1 MCGRKTLTMSKKAI
15 IEELM
20 VDEWQVEAYKPS
32 YNIAPSQNSLVLV
45 QEKGSNIVRNMKWG
59 LIPAWSK
66 NELYGSKMIN
76 ARLET
81 VTAKPSFKNLIPK
94 NRCVVLS
101 DGYYEWK
108 QGGCRKV
115 PFFIQRKGGGLM
127 FFAGL
132 WTTWSMSSKRIFTYT
147 ILTTRA
153 QKGISEIHDRMPVL
167 FDKSK
172 AEMWMNLDY
181 QFSEMERE
189 LTENK
194 EVLNYYQVSDFV
206 NKPNNNSA
214 ACIFPF
220 KAPTDLNLFDDNK

>member
-1 MCGRKTLTMSKKAI
+1 MCGRKTLSMSKKEI
-15 IEELM
+15 IEQLM
-20 VDEWQVEAYKPS
+20 VDEWQVEDYKPS
-32 YNIAPSQNSLVLV
+32 YNIAPTQNSLVLL
-45 QEKGSNIVRNMKWG
+45 QERDYNIVRSMRWG

-66 NELYGSKMIN
+66 NELFGSKMIN
-76 ARLET
+76 ARIET
-81 VTAKPSFKNLIPK
+81 VTTKPSFKNLIPK
-94 NRCVVLS
+94 NRCIVLS

-108 QGGCRKV
+108 QSGGRKV

-132 WTTWSMSSKRIFTYT
+132 WTSWPMSSKRIATYT
-147 ILTTRA
+147 ILTTKA
-153 QKGISEIHDRMPVL
+153 QKDISAIHDRMPVL

-172 AEMWMNLDY
+172 AEMWINLDN

-206 NKPNNNSA
+206 NKPSNNSV
-214 ACIFPF
+214 ACISPF
-220 KAPTDLNLFDDNK
+220 KAPTALNLFEDN

>member
-20 VDEWQVEAYKPS
+20 VDEWQVEDYAPS
-32 YNIAPSQNSLVLV
+32 YNIAPTQNSLVLV
-45 QEKGSNIVRNMKWG
+45 QEKSSKIVRSMKWG

-76 ARLET
+76 ARTET
-81 VTAKPSFKNLIPK
+81 VTTKPSFKNLISK
-94 NRCVVLS
+94 NRCIVLS

-108 QGGCRKV
+108 QSGSRKV
-115 PFFIQRKGGGLM
+115 PFFIHKKDNGLM
-127 FFAGL
+127 LFAGL
-132 WTTWSMSSKRIFTYT
+132 WTTCSISSKRVFTYT

-153 QKGISEIHDRMPVL
+153 QKNISAIHDRMPVL

-172 AEMWMNLDY
+172 AEMWINLDNK
-181 QFSEMERE
+181 FSEVEQE
-189 LTENK
+189 LTKTK

-206 NKPNNNSA
+206 NKPNNNSV
-214 ACIFPF
+214 ACISPF

>member
-15 IEELM
+15 VEELM
-20 VDEWQVEAYKPS
+20 VDEWQVKDYTPS
-32 YNIAPSQNSLVLV
+32 YNIAPTQNSLVLV
-45 QEKGSNIVRNMKWG
+45 KERGYNIVRSMRWG
-59 LIPAWSK
+59 LIPAWSN

-81 VTAKPSFKNLIPK
+81 VTTKPSFKNLIPK
-94 NRCVVLS
+94 NRCIVLS
-101 DGYYEWK
+101 NGYYEWK
-108 QGGCRKV
+108 QIGGKKV

-147 ILTTRA
+147 ILTTKA
-153 QKGISEIHDRMPVL
+153 QKSISAIHDRMPVL

-172 AEMWMNLDY
+172 AEMWINLDN
-181 QFSEMERE
+181 QFSEVERE

-214 ACIFPF
+214 ACITQF
-220 KAPTDLNLFDDNK
+220 KDHTKLNLFGD

>member
-20 VDEWQVEAYKPS
+20 VDEWQVEDYEPS
-32 YNIAPSQNSLVLV
+32 YNIAPTQNSLVLV
-45 QEKGSNIVRNMKWG
+45 QDKGSKIVRSMKWG

-66 NELYGSKMIN
+66 NELYGPKMIN
-76 ARLET
+76 ARVET
-81 VTAKPSFKNLIPK
+81 VTTKPSFKNLIPK
-94 NRCVVLS
+94 NRCIVLS

-108 QGGCRKV
+108 QSGGIKV
-115 PFFIQRKGGGLM
+115 PFFIQKKDSGIML
-127 FFAGL
+127 FAGL
-132 WTTWSMSSKRIFTYT
+132 WTACSMSSKRIFTYT
-147 ILTTRA
+147 ILTTKA
-153 QKGISEIHDRMPVL
+153 QKNISAIHDRMPVL

-172 AEMWMNLDY
+172 AEMWINLDN
-181 QFSEMERE
+181 QFSEVGRE

-206 NKPNNNSA
+206 NKPNNNSV
-214 ACIFPF
+214 ACISPF

>member
-20 VDEWQVEAYKPS
+20 VDEWQVEDYIPS
-32 YNIAPSQNSLVLV
+32 YNIAPTQNSLVLV
-45 QEKGSNIVRNMKWG
+45 QKKGSKIVKNMRWG

-76 ARLET
+76 ARVET
-81 VTAKPSFKNLIPK
+81 VTTKPSFKNLIPK
-94 NRCVVLS
+94 NRCIVLS

-108 QGGCRKV
+108 QSGSKKV
-115 PFFIQRKGGGLM
+115 PFFVQKKDGGLM

-147 ILTTRA
+147 ILTTKA
-153 QKGISEIHDRMPVL
+153 QKNISAIHDRMPVL

-172 AEMWMNLDY
+172 AEMWINLDNK
-181 QFSEMERE
+181 FSEVEQE
-189 LTENK
+189 LTKTK

-206 NKPNNNSA
+206 NKPNNNSV
-214 ACIFPF
+214 ACISPL
-220 KAPTDLNLFDDNK
+220 KAPADLNLFDDNK

>member
-20 VDEWQVEAYKPS
+20 VDEWQVKDYTPS
-32 YNIAPSQNSLVLV
+32 YNIAPTQHSLVLV
-45 QEKGSNIVRNMKWG
+45 KERGYNIVKSMRWG
-59 LIPAWSK
+59 LIPVWSK

-81 VTAKPSFKNLIPK
+81 VTTKPSFKNLIPK
-94 NRCVVLS
+94 NRCIVLS
-101 DGYYEWK
+101 NGYYEWK
-108 QGGCRKV
+108 QISGKKV

-147 ILTTRA
+147 ILTTKS
-153 QKGISEIHDRMPVL
+153 QKGISAIHDRMPVL

-172 AEMWMNLDY
+172 AEMWINLDN
-181 QFSEMERE
+181 QFSEVERE

-214 ACIFPF
+214 ACITQF
-220 KAPTDLNLFDDNK
+220 KASNMPSLFEDD

>member
-20 VDEWQVEAYKPS
+20 VDEWQVKDYTPS
-32 YNIAPSQNSLVLV
+32 YNIAPTQHSLVLV
-45 QEKGSNIVRNMKWG
+45 KERGYNIVKSMRWG
-59 LIPAWSK
+59 LIPVWSK

-81 VTAKPSFKNLIPK
+81 VTTKPSFKNLIPK
-94 NRCVVLS
+94 NRCIVLS
-101 DGYYEWK
+101 NGYYEWK
-108 QGGCRKV
+108 QISGKKV

-147 ILTTRA
+147 ILTTKA
-153 QKGISEIHDRMPVL
+153 QKGISAIHDRMPVL

-172 AEMWMNLDY
+172 AEMWINLDN
-181 QFSEMERE
+181 QFSEVERE

-214 ACIFPF
+214 ACITKF
-220 KAPTDLNLFDDNK
+220 KDHTKLNLFEDD

>member
-15 IEELM
+15 VEELM
-20 VDEWQVEAYKPS
+20 VDEWQVKDYTPS
-32 YNIAPSQNSLVLV
+32 YNIAPTQHSLVLV
-45 QEKGSNIVRNMKWG
+45 KERGYNIVKSMRWG
-59 LIPAWSK
+59 LIPVWSK
-66 NELYGSKMIN
+66 SELYGSKMIN

-81 VTAKPSFKNLIPK
+81 VTTKPSFKNLIPK
-94 NRCVVLS
+94 NRCIVLS
-101 DGYYEWK
+101 NGYYEWK
-108 QGGCRKV
+108 QISGKKV

-147 ILTTRA
+147 ILTTKS
-153 QKGISEIHDRMPVL
+153 QKGISAIHDRMPVL

-172 AEMWMNLDY
+172 AEMWINLDN

-214 ACIFPF
+214 ACITQF
-220 KAPTDLNLFDDNK
+220 KDHTKLNLFEDD

>member
-20 VDEWQVEAYKPS
+20 VDEWQVEDYAPS
-32 YNIAPSQNSLVLV
+32 YNIAPTQNSLVLV
-45 QEKGSNIVRNMKWG
+45 QEKGSKIVRSMKWG

-76 ARLET
+76 ARVET
-81 VTAKPSFKNLIPK
+81 VTTKPSFKNLIPK
-94 NRCVVLS
+94 NRCIVLS

-108 QGGCRKV
+108 QSGGIKV
-115 PFFIQRKGGGLM
+115 PFFIQKKDSGLM
-127 FFAGL
+127 LFAGL
-132 WTTWSMSSKRIFTYT
+132 WTSWSMSSKRIFTYT
-147 ILTTRA
+147 ILTTKA
-153 QKGISEIHDRMPVL
+153 QKNISAIHDRMPVL

-172 AEMWMNLDY
+172 AEMWINLDNK
-181 QFSEMERE
+181 FSEVEQE
-189 LTENK
+189 LTKTK

-206 NKPNNNSA
+206 NKPNNNSV
-214 ACIFPF
+214 ACISPF

>member
-20 VDEWQVEAYKPS
+20 VDEWQVEYYTPS
-32 YNIAPSQNSLVLV
+32 YNIAPTQNSVVLV
-45 QEKGSNIVRNMKWG
+45 QERGYNILRSMRWG

-108 QGGCRKV
+108 QSGGRKV

-132 WTTWSMSSKRIFTYT
+132 WTTWSMSSKKIFTYT
-147 ILTTRA
+147 ILTTKA
-153 QKGISEIHDRMPVL
+153 QKNISAIHDRMPVL
-167 FDKSK
+167 LDKSK
-172 AEMWMNLDY
+172 VGMWTNHNN
-181 QFSEMERE
+181 QFSEIQQE
-189 LTENK
+189 LSKFKYNFSF
-194 EVLNYYQVSDFV
+194 YQVSDFV
-206 NKPNNNSA
+206 NTPNNNSM
-214 ACIFPF
+214 ACVAPF
-220 KAPTDLNLFDDNK
+220 KAHTNLNLFEDN